1 MLVEWD
7 EEKAATNK
15 RKHRGVS
22 FEEAATIFNDPLA
35 TTINDPDHSE
45 EEHRLLTT
53 GMSDQNRVLIVSH
66 TFRGD
71 RIRLISA
78 RKATRFERKVYE
90 EGN

>member
-7 EEKAATNK
+7 EEKAATNQ

-66 TFRGD
+66 TFRDD